1 MLQSSKTSPWG
12 RLACTSVICWEKGP
26 RGSGAMW
33 AANWRINSAPDQV
46 STPSWFSS
54 EYEGAIEICSQS
66 KLWHFLLF
74 YGRLPF
80 PHSNADG
87 SPTYWMSN
95 GHTMD
100 FLPKVTWSQLGPWI
114 QQSQFSEYYKTN
126 KQVLHCDLYS
136 DETTML
142 GSLGIEKTIQ
152 AHIAMSAFGVP
163 WKFGCIWLWL
173 LSASAHRQKKN
184 CKHFADFSVPYAWNY
199 TLTQIYPASC
209 IELNLAQDYPKLHQS
224 FLKAL

>member
-1 MLQSSKTSPWG
+1 MKKNLPVIQGRLSVLYSKRLPTHVVTNTHLLYGYQARLQKMLQSSKTSPWG
-12 RLACTSVICWEKGP
+12 RLACTSVICWEKGT

-33 AANWRINSAPDQV
+33 VANWRINSAPDQV

-54 EYEGAIEICSQS
+54 EYEGAIEIRSQS

-74 YGRLPF
+74 YGHLLF

-114 QQSQFSEYYKTN
+114 QQTQFSEYYKTN
-126 KQVLHCDLYS
+126 FHAFTLQEINKFYTVIY
-136 DETTML
+136 
-142 GSLGIEKTIQ
+142 IQ
-152 AHIAMSAFGVP
+152 M
-163 WKFGCIWLWL
+163 K
-173 LSASAHRQKKN
+173 
-184 CKHFADFSVPYAWNY
+184 
-199 TLTQIYPASC
+199 
-209 IELNLAQDYPKLHQS
+209 
-224 FLKAL
+224 